1 MYTYIHIDIYIY
13 IFNPREYTFSARN
26 PYLAATK
33 LQEHVTPEVRRRC
46 PLDQKITVVESPV
59 AQTKLDFTKNGDL
72 PIENGDLP
80 IENGDLPIENG
91 D

>member
-1 MYTYIHIDIYIY
+1 
-13 IFNPREYTFSARN
+13 
-26 PYLAATK
+26 
-33 LQEHVTPEVRRRC
+33 
-46 PLDQKITVVESPV
+46 LDQKITVVESPV
-59 AQTKLDFTKNGDL
+59 AQTKLAFTKNGDL